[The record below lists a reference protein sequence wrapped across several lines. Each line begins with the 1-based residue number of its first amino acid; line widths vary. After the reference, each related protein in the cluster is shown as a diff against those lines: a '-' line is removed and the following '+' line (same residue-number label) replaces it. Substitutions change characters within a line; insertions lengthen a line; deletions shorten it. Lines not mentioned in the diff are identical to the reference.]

1 MNKILDI
8 LAFDTLYGVLT
19 WGDRLILHDYLS
31 GKGQNFPP
39 TERILEVGA
48 CIYRNKWQAPAMKY
62 MKDDV
67 VLYVEDLEN
76 MQWLPID
83 KYIEKFPNPLENED
97 L

>member
-19 WGDRLILHDYLS
+19 LGDRLILHGYLS

-39 TERILEVGA
+39 TERILKVGA
-48 CIYRNKWQAPAMKY
+48 CIHRNKWQAPAMKY

-67 VLYVEDLEN
+67 VLYVEDAETQQYLR
-76 MQWLPID
+76 ID
-83 KYIEKFPNPLENED
+83 EYVRKYPNPLENED